1 MSKIVM
7 TKQEFAHLIHAKAAQ
22 EVMEG
27 LVQLVNEM
35 VGKDDFKPE
44 IFLPVLIGIF
54 SNLTDDYNKEVAKYI
69 KEEDA
74 GFAIEDVFIKD
85 V

>member
-7 TKQEFAHLIHAKAAQ
+7 TKQEFANLIHAKAAQ
-22 EVMEG
+22 EIVES
-27 LVQLVNEM
+27 LVQLINEM
-35 VGKDDFKPE
+35 IGKDDFKPE
-44 IFLPVLIGIF
+44 IFLPVLLGIF

>member
-7 TKQEFAHLIHAKAAQ
+7 TKQEFANLIHAKAAQ
-22 EVMEG
+22 EVIES

-54 SNLTDDYNKEVAKYI
+54 SKLTDDYNKEVAKYI

>member
-7 TKQEFAHLIHAKAAQ
+7 TKQEFANLIHAKAAQ
-22 EVMEG
+22 EAIES
-27 LVQLVNEM
+27 LVQMVNEM

-54 SNLTDDYNKEVAKYI
+54 SKLTDDYNKEVAKYI

>member
-7 TKQEFAHLIHAKAAQ
+7 TKQEFANLIHAKAAQ
-22 EVMEG
+22 EVVES
-27 LVQLVNEM
+27 LVQMVNEM

-44 IFLPVLIGIF
+44 IFLPVLLGIF
-54 SNLTDDYNKEVAKYI
+54 GKLTDDYNKEVAKYI

-74 GFAIEDVFIKD
+74 GFAIEDIFIKD

>member
-1 MSKIVM
+1 M
-7 TKQEFAHLIHAKAAQ
+7 TKQEFAKLIHTKAAQ
-22 EVMEG
+22 EVVES

-44 IFLPVLIGIF
+44 IFLPVLLGIF

>member
-7 TKQEFAHLIHAKAAQ
+7 TKQEFANLIHAKAAQ
-22 EVMEG
+22 EAIES
-27 LVQLVNEM
+27 LVQLIDNM
-35 VGKDDFKPE
+35 IGQDDFKPE
-44 IFLPVLIGIF
+44 IFLPVLLGIF
-54 SNLTDDYNKEVAKYI
+54 NNLTDDYNKEVAKHI

>member
-7 TKQEFAHLIHAKAAQ
+7 TKQEFAKLIHAKAAQ
-22 EVMEG
+22 EVVEG

-44 IFLPVLIGIF
+44 IFLPVLLGIF
-54 SNLTDDYNKEVAKYI
+54 SNLTDDYNKEVAKHI

>member
-1 MSKIVM
+1 M
-7 TKQEFAHLIHAKAAQ
+7 TKQEFAKLIHAKAAQ
-22 EVMEG
+22 EVVEG

-44 IFLPVLIGIF
+44 IFLPVLLGIF
-54 SNLTDDYNKEVAKYI
+54 SNLTDDYNKEVAKHI

>member
-7 TKQEFAHLIHAKAAQ
+7 TKQEFANLIHAKAAQ
-22 EVMEG
+22 EVVES
-27 LVQLVNEM
+27 LVKLVDEM
-35 VGKDDFKPE
+35 VSKDDFKPE
-44 IFLPVLIGIF
+44 IFLPVLLGIF
-54 SNLTDDYNKEVAKYI
+54 SNLTDDYNKEVAKHI

-74 GFAIEDVFIKD
+74 GFAIEDIFIKD

>member
-7 TKQEFAHLIHAKAAQ
+7 TKQEFAKLIHAKAAQ

-74 GFAIEDVFIKD
+74 GFALEDVFIKD

>member
-7 TKQEFAHLIHAKAAQ
+7 TKQEFAKLIHTKAAQ
-22 EVMEG
+22 EVIEG

-35 VGKDDFKPE
+35 VSKDDFKPE
-44 IFLPVLIGIF
+44 IFLPVLLGIF

>member
-1 MSKIVM
+1 M
-7 TKQEFAHLIHAKAAQ
+7 TKQEFANLIHTKAAQ
-22 EVMEG
+22 EVIES
-27 LVQLVNEM
+27 LVQVVNEM
-35 VGKDDFKPE
+35 VSKDDFKPE
-44 IFLPVLIGIF
+44 IFLPVLLGIF

-74 GFAIEDVFIKD
+74 GFAIEDIFIKD

>member
-7 TKQEFAHLIHAKAAQ
+7 TKLEFANLIHTKAAQ
-22 EVMEG
+22 EVVES

-44 IFLPVLIGIF
+44 IFLPVLLGIF

>member
-7 TKQEFAHLIHAKAAQ
+7 TKQEFAKLIHAKAAQ
-22 EVMEG
+22 EVVES
-27 LVQLVNEM
+27 LVKLVDEM

-44 IFLPVLIGIF
+44 IFLPVLLGIF
-54 SNLTDDYNKEVAKYI
+54 SNLTDDYNKEVAKHI

-74 GFAIEDVFIKD
+74 GFAIEDIFIKD

>member
-7 TKQEFAHLIHAKAAQ
+7 TKQEFAKLIHAKAAQ

-74 GFAIEDVFIKD
+74 GFAMEDVIIKD
-85 V
+85 E

>member
-7 TKQEFAHLIHAKAAQ
+7 TKQEFANLIHAKAAQ
-22 EVMEG
+22 EVVES

-54 SNLTDDYNKEVAKYI
+54 GKLTDDYNKEVAKYI

>member
-7 TKQEFAHLIHAKAAQ
+7 TKQEFANLIHTKAAQ
-22 EVMEG
+22 EVVES

-44 IFLPVLIGIF
+44 IFLPVLLGIF
-54 SNLTDDYNKEVAKYI
+54 SKLTDDYNKEVAKYI

-74 GFAIEDVFIKD
+74 GFAIEDIFIKD

>member
-1 MSKIVM
+1 M
-7 TKQEFAHLIHAKAAQ
+7 TKQEFAKLIHAKAAQ

-35 VGKDDFKPE
+35 VSKDDFKPE
-44 IFLPVLIGIF
+44 IFLPVLLGIF

>member
-1 MSKIVM
+1 M
-7 TKQEFAHLIHAKAAQ
+7 TKQEFANLIHTKAAQ
-22 EVMEG
+22 EVVES
-27 LVQLVNEM
+27 LVQLINEM
-35 VGKDDFKPE
+35 IGKDDFKPE
-44 IFLPVLIGIF
+44 IFLPVLLGIF

>member
-7 TKQEFAHLIHAKAAQ
+7 TKHEFANLIHAKAAQ
-22 EVMEG
+22 EVVES

-44 IFLPVLIGIF
+44 IFLPVLLGIF
-54 SNLTDDYNKEVAKYI
+54 SNLTDDYNKEVAKHI

>member
-7 TKQEFAHLIHAKAAQ
+7 TKQEFANLIHAKAAQ
-22 EVMEG
+22 EVVES
-27 LVQLVNEM
+27 LVKLVDEM

-44 IFLPVLIGIF
+44 IFLPVLLGIF
-54 SNLTDDYNKEVAKYI
+54 SKLTDDYNKEVAKYI

-74 GFAIEDVFIKD
+74 GFAIEDIFIKD

>member
-7 TKQEFAHLIHAKAAQ
+7 TKQEFAKSIHAKAAQ
-22 EVMEG
+22 EAVES
-27 LVQLVNEM
+27 LVKLVDEM

-44 IFLPVLIGIF
+44 IFLPVLLGIF

-74 GFAIEDVFIKD
+74 GFAIEDICIKD
-85 V
+85 E

>member
-7 TKQEFAHLIHAKAAQ
+7 TKQEFAKLIHAKAAQ
-22 EVMEG
+22 EAVES
-27 LVQLVNEM
+27 LVQMVDEM

-44 IFLPVLIGIF
+44 IFLPVLLGIF
-54 SNLTDDYNKEVAKYI
+54 SKLTDDYNAEVAKHI

-74 GFAIEDVFIKD
+74 GFAIEDMCIED

>member
-7 TKQEFAHLIHAKAAQ
+7 TKQEFANLIHTKAAQ
-22 EVMEG
+22 EVVES

-35 VGKDDFKPE
+35 VGKGDFKPE
-44 IFLPVLIGIF
+44 IFLPVLLGIF

>member
-7 TKQEFAHLIHAKAAQ
+7 TKQEFANLIHAKAAQ
-22 EVMEG
+22 EVIES
-27 LVQLVNEM
+27 LVQLVDEM

-44 IFLPVLIGIF
+44 IFLPVLLGIF
-54 SNLTDDYNKEVAKYI
+54 NNLTDDYNKEVAKHI

-74 GFAIEDVFIKD
+74 GFAIEDIFIKD

>member
-7 TKQEFAHLIHAKAAQ
+7 TKKDFADLIHAKAAQ
-22 EVMEG
+22 EAIES
-27 LVQLVNEM
+27 LVQMVNEM

-44 IFLPVLIGIF
+44 IFLPVLLGIF
-54 SNLTDDYNKEVAKYI
+54 SKLTDDYNKEVAKYI

>member
-7 TKQEFAHLIHAKAAQ
+7 TKQEFANLIHAKAAQ
-22 EVMEG
+22 EVVES
-27 LVQLVNEM
+27 LVKLVDEM
-35 VGKDDFKPE
+35 VGQDDFKPE
-44 IFLPVLIGIF
+44 IFLPVLLGIF
-54 SNLTDDYNKEVAKYI
+54 SNLTDDYNKEVAKHI

-74 GFAIEDVFIKD
+74 GFVLEDICIKD

>member
-7 TKQEFAHLIHAKAAQ
+7 TKQEFANLIHAKAAQ

-35 VGKDDFKPE
+35 VSKDDFKPE

>member
-7 TKQEFAHLIHAKAAQ
+7 TKQEFANLIHAKAAQ
-22 EVMEG
+22 EVVES
-27 LVQLVNEM
+27 LVQLINEM
-35 VGKDDFKPE
+35 IGKDDFKPE
-44 IFLPVLIGIF
+44 IFLPVLLGIF

>member
-1 MSKIVM
+1 M
-7 TKQEFAHLIHAKAAQ
+7 TKQEFANLIHTKAAQ
-22 EVMEG
+22 EVIES
-27 LVQLVNEM
+27 LVQVVNEM

-44 IFLPVLIGIF
+44 IFLPVLLGIF

-74 GFAIEDVFIKD
+74 GFALEDVFIKD

>member
-7 TKQEFAHLIHAKAAQ
+7 TKKEFASLIHAKAAQ
-22 EVMEG
+22 EVVES

-54 SNLTDDYNKEVAKYI
+54 SKLTDDYNKEVAKYI
-69 KEEDA
+69 KEEDE

>member
-1 MSKIVM
+1 MSKVVM
-7 TKQEFAHLIHAKAAQ
+7 TKQEFANLIQAKAAQ
-22 EVMEG
+22 EVMEI

-44 IFLPVLIGIF
+44 IFLPVLLGIF

-74 GFAIEDVFIKD
+74 GFALEDVFIKD

>member
-7 TKQEFAHLIHAKAAQ
+7 TKQEFANLIHAKAAQ
-22 EVMEG
+22 EVVES

-74 GFAIEDVFIKD
+74 GFALEDVFIKD

>member
-7 TKQEFAHLIHAKAAQ
+7 TKQEFAKLIHAKAAQ
-22 EVMEG
+22 EVVES
-27 LVQLVNEM
+27 LVKLVDEM

-44 IFLPVLIGIF
+44 IFLPVLLGIF
-54 SNLTDDYNKEVAKYI
+54 SNLTDDYNKEVAKHI

-74 GFAIEDVFIKD
+74 GFAIEDICIKD
-85 V
+85 E

>member
-1 MSKIVM
+1 M
-7 TKQEFAHLIHAKAAQ
+7 TKKEFASLIHAKAAQ
-22 EVMEG
+22 EAVES

-35 VGKDDFKPE
+35 VSKDDFKPE
-44 IFLPVLIGIF
+44 IFLPVLLGIF